1 MRRKIMQE
9 LVKWKES
16 GAGKTALLIDG
27 ARRVGKSYIAEAF
40 ARENYKSY
48 IVIDFNQVGEDIKEL
63 FDNYLMDLDSLFM
76 YLSAIYGV
84 KLYPGES
91 LIILDEIQ
99 MFPRARAAI
108 KYLVKDG
115 RYHYLE
121 TGSLMSVRSNVE
133 DIVIPSEER
142 HLKLFPMD
150 FEEFL
155 WAMSEEQLA
164 EAIKTNYEKKS
175 EMGQALHRKCMTLF
189 RQYVIVGGMPQAVQ
203 TYIETRDYEE
213 TDAVKRDILN
223 LYRQDIAKHARRY
236 AQNVTGIFDEI
247 PAQLSKHEK
256 KFILSSLGKGAR
268 YRDYDNSFLWLEDS
282 MICNIC
288 YNSTE
293 PSVGINMNRDRTTMK
308 IYMGDTG
315 LLISHAF
322 DENGLV
328 DEEVYKKIL
337 LGKLEINEGM
347 VFENIVAQML
357 TASGHKLYFYSN
369 ASRNDKN
376 MRMGIDFLI
385 TKGKVT
391 SRHNISPIEVKSGK
405 RYTFNSLKKF
415 MDRYHE
421 QLNTPY
427 ILHTSDLME
436 KEGIIYLPVYMAWLL

>member
-1 MRRKIMQE
+1 MQE

-48 IVIDFNQVGEDIKEL
+48 IVIDFNQVGDDIKEL

-223 LYRQDIAKHARRY
+223 LYRQDIAKHARGY

-256 KFILSSLGKGAR
+256 KFILSSLGKGSR

-293 PSVGINMNRDRTTMK
+293 PSVGIKMNRDRTTMK

-376 MRMGIDFLI
+376 MRMEIDFLI

>member
-1 MRRKIMQE
+1 MQE

-164 EAIKTNYEKKS
+164 EAIKINYEKKS

-223 LYRQDIAKHARRY
+223 LYRQDIAKHARGY

-293 PSVGINMNRDRTTMK
+293 PSVGIKMNRDRTTMK

-376 MRMGIDFLI
+376 MRMDIDFLI

>member
-223 LYRQDIAKHARRY
+223 LYRQDIAKHARGY